1 MSDNARGSF
10 ITIEGQD
17 GAGKSTNV
25 EVVQAY
31 LQQHDIDFVHTREP
45 GGTTFGE
52 QVRDLLL
59 GSGDDSLGE
68 MAELLLVFA
77 ARAEHIKQVIEPALS
92 QGKWVLCDRFTD
104 ATYAYQG
111 GGRGMSMSEIAKL
124 EQSIQ
129 GSLRPDLTLLLDLP
143 VELGESRAGQRSEP
157 DRFEKQQIGF
167 KQKVRDCYL
176 QRAAAEPKRIKL
188 IDASQSLQ
196 DVKDQILKALTEFG
210 GAHG

>member
-1 MSDNARGSF
+1 MSDTMRGSF

-31 LQQHDIDFVHTREP
+31 LHQSGVDYVHTREP
-45 GGTTFGE
+45 GGTRFGE
-52 QVRDLLL
+52 QVRELLL

-92 QGKWVLCDRFTD
+92 RGQWVLCDRFTD

-129 GSLRPDLTLLLDLP
+129 GTLRPNLTLLLDLP

-157 DRFEKQQIGF
+157 DRFEKQAVSF

-196 DVKDQILKALTEFG
+196 NVKDQILEVMTKFS

>member
-129 GSLRPDLTLLLDLP
+129 GSLRPDL
-143 VELGESRAGQRSEP
+143 
-157 DRFEKQQIGF
+157 
-167 KQKVRDCYL
+167 
-176 QRAAAEPKRIKL
+176 
-188 IDASQSLQ
+188 
-196 DVKDQILKALTEFG
+196 
-210 GAHG
+210 

>member
-1 MSDNARGSF
+1 
-10 ITIEGQD
+10 
-17 GAGKSTNV
+17 
-25 EVVQAY
+25 
-31 LQQHDIDFVHTREP
+31 
-45 GGTTFGE
+45 
-52 QVRDLLL
+52 
-59 GSGDDSLGE
+59 
-68 MAELLLVFA
+68 
-77 ARAEHIKQVIEPALS
+77 
-92 QGKWVLCDRFTD
+92 
-104 ATYAYQG
+104 
-111 GGRGMSMSEIAKL
+111 AKL